1 MRTGRARA
9 GRVGVGRVRAG
20 RVRAGRSE
28 VVEIIVG
35 GPDICV
41 KRRVGSDFQ
50 TICERRKTKKKF
62 ITQKRLYC

>member
-1 MRTGRARA
+1 MT
-9 GRVGVGRVRAG
+9 G

-28 VVEIIVG
+28 VGEIIVG

-41 KRRVGSDFQ
+41 RRRVGSDFQ